1 MSVADDIREKFQWR
15 KVQAPK
21 PWYPKEPGEELIGYY
36 GGRTVRT
43 GAYGQYEV
51 VLVHVP
57 LVGSWMV
64 TGTRLIQLLDAAIIN
79 PGHPVRIVWKG
90 LVETAKE
97 HKMKDFDVLVAA
109 GEAIPVDA
117 MPNVPWKQ
125 DEAQA
130 AQ

>member
-1 MSVADDIREKFQWR
+1 MNIEDEIRQRFKWR
-15 KVQAPK
+15 KVQAPR
-21 PWYPKEPGEELIGYY
+21 PWTPKESGEELVGYY

-57 LVGSWMV
+57 LTGSFMI
-64 TGTRLIQLLDAAIIN
+64 TGTRLIQLLDASLIN

-90 LVETAKE
+90 LVETARE
-97 HKMKDFDVLVAA
+97 HQMKDFEVFVAE

-125 DEAQA
+125 DEAQT
-130 AQ
+130 Q